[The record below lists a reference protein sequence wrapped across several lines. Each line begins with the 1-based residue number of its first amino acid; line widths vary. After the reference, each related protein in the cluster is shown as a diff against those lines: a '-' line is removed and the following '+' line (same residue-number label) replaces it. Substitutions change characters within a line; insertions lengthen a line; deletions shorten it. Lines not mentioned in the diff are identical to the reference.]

1 MTVTAPR
8 AANAGPTANAPGD
21 RAVGV
26 WLLVVCAMIVAMA
39 VIGAITRLT
48 ESGLSIMEWAPVTGV
63 LPPMSQAEWERLF
76 ALYRQTAEYQRVN
89 AWMDLA
95 DFKTIFWW
103 EWIHRIWGRL
113 IGAVFAAGF
122 LWFLLRGRLHR
133 GLWPHLLALF
143 ALGGLQGLIGWIM
156 VASGFGERTDVSQYR
171 LMLHLGMALA
181 IYAYALWLAIRLI
194 APDPAPSPSAG
205 GLRKGLLAFSG
216 LLAVTL
222 LAGALV
228 AGTNAGLVYN
238 SFPLMDGRIVPPGY
252 LRHAPAWVNAFETP
266 AAVQFNH
273 RVLAI
278 ATVLV
283 AAGLW
288 VWARRVPLAP
298 TARRAF
304 DCLAVGVAA
313 QVALG
318 IWTLLAVVP
327 VGLGALHQLGAI
339 VVLTLTVWALSRLR
353 VGTVSARSRKKSGA
367 GDGIRTHDP
376 QHGRLVL

>member
-1 MTVTAPR
+1 VTLATPSQTR
-8 AANAGPTANAPGD
+8 AARPDTAAGD
-21 RAVGV
+21 RAVGY
-26 WLLVVCAMIVAMA
+26 WLLAVCAMIVAMA

-63 LPPMSQAEWERLF
+63 LPPMSQGEWARLF
-76 ALYRQTAEYQRVN
+76 ALYQETAEYQRVN
-89 AWMDLA
+89 AWMELS

-103 EWIHRIWGRL
+103 EWIHRVWGRL

-133 GLWPHLLALF
+133 GLWPHLAALF

-156 VASGFGERTDVSQYR
+156 VASGFGDRTDVSQYR

-181 IYAYALWLAIRLI
+181 IYAYALWLAIRLV
-194 APDPAPSPSAG
+194 APAPAPSPAAG
-205 GLRKGLLAFSG
+205 GLRTGLIAFAG
-216 LLAVTL
+216 LVAVTL

-238 SFPLMDGRIVPPGY
+238 SFPLMGGQVVPPGY
-252 LRHAPAWVNAFETP
+252 LRHEPVWLNAFETP

-278 ATVLV
+278 ATVV
-283 AAGLW
+283 AAIGLW
-288 VWARRVPLAP
+288 IWARRVPLS
-298 TARRAF
+298 TGARRAF
-304 DCLAVGVAA
+304 QYLALGAVG

-318 IWTLLAVVP
+318 VWTLLAVVP
-327 VGLGALHQLGAI
+327 VWLGALHQLGAI
-339 VVLTLTVWALSRLR
+339 AVLTLTIWALTRVR
-353 VGTVSARSRKKSGA
+353 VGSV
-367 GDGIRTHDP
+367 
-376 QHGRLVL
+376 